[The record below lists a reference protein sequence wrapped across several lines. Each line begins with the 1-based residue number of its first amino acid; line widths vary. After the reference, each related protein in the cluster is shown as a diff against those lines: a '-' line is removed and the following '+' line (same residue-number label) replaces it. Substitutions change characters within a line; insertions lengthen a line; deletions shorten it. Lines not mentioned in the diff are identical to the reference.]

1 MNNPSNNPR
10 HFDPSNP
17 SKNPHSNEYFL
28 RQQERP
34 DLNMPNKQD
43 SKLDIENF
51 NDIFM
56 SNLLRNPGSL
66 NQFFDK
72 GPQNTDFFNPGG
84 SNPQNFPL
92 DLNLLYNFP
101 NVGGGPK
108 NVQSA
113 GPNDSLNQNN
123 LYFPNMGNM
132 GNMGGNFLI
141 PHNIGLNNQSLYD
154 DFMKNQNPNQL
165 EMNEK
170 GHFNPNMLPD
180 NQGLID
186 NQFLMQSLDEFN
198 FKPQDVG
205 QGPNQPNNMGGLGNF
220 PNQMLFNNL
229 AYSGD
234 LGGLNSLLL
243 PSGPNFNLEELYNL
257 QMQGGVPPGSL
268 QHNIGGIPMDLKVE
282 NSTQPQ
288 QRPQNQQNYPPSMR
302 NPRQMQES
310 VRPGSR
316 GGEQKP
322 QGNFPNPQDINL
334 LNGMQ
339 GKPMGMG
346 GNLGMLNFPMQSL
359 ILPNDLEPQ
368 SNLLKYIAGGMD
380 HAEAGKMMQ
389 QNSLNT
395 NKEQQNSGSN
405 DDPKRNTNINQ
416 DMMKSAGFMNPND
429 IDLMSRG
436 YLDPFMANSASFKD
450 GKGSILDSLGFEE
463 PGFLD
468 SHTNLYNRMKE
479 KNKYERSLKIERYKN
494 KKRNWA
500 KKISYDCRKRVAD
513 TRLRIKGRFISKK
526 DSEKIQQLVGKQED
540 AFNEKKNLNLDYL
553 TSKFNISDENDNDV
567 PVHPGKPYISKGYLL
582 GKIDEIL
589 HNNKNPLPPK
599 NLAYMRALADN
610 VKSKLMSRSKKIFKI
625 RNRGENSG
633 LMKQEMSATSSLNQ
647 MPMRQPFNPN
657 MMNRPNMVGGYPGGF
672 PNMQQQMNAQG
683 LDNNPRNFH
692 NNEYLDNAEIDPNV
706 LANMNMLD
714 PMSFAAMGMN
724 MGMGMGMG
732 PYENRPDIH
741 HQEDN
746 GQNIPS
752 RFK

>member
-17 SKNPHSNEYFL
+17 SKNTHPNEYFL
-28 RQQERP
+28 RQQDRS
-34 DLNMPNKQD
+34 DLGMVNKPD
-43 SKLDIENF
+43 SKLELENI
-51 NDIFM
+51 NDILM

-72 GPQNTDFFNPGG
+72 GGQNPDFFNPGG
-84 SNPQNFPL
+84 SNPQNLQF

-101 NVGGGPK
+101 NMAGGPK
-108 NVQSA
+108 NVQNTVQS
-113 GPNDSLNQNN
+113 DSLNQNN
-123 LYFPNMGNM
+123 LYFSNMANM
-132 GNMGGNFLI
+132 GNMGGNFLLQ
-141 PHNIGLNNQSLYD
+141 HNIGLNNPSIYD

-170 GHFNPNMLPD
+170 GHFNPNMLQE

-186 NQFLMQSLDEFN
+186 NQFLMQSLDDFN
-198 FKPQDVG
+198 FKAQDVG

-234 LGGLNSLLL
+234 LGSFNSLLL
-243 PSGPNFNLEELYNL
+243 PTGPNFNIDELYNM
-257 QMQGGVPPGSL
+257 QMPGGVPPGSL

-282 NSTQPQ
+282 NPSQPQ
-288 QRPQNQQNYPPSMR
+288 QRSQNQQNYPPSMR
-302 NPRQMQES
+302 NTRPLPDS
-310 VRPGSR
+310 VRPASR
-316 GGEQKP
+316 GGEQKS

-334 LNGMQ
+334 LNGIQ
-339 GKPMGMG
+339 GKQMGMG

-359 ILPNDLEPQ
+359 LLQNDMEPQ

-380 HAEAGKMMQ
+380 PAEAGKMMGQNPLNPPKDQ
-389 QNSLNT
+389 QNVGQSD
-395 NKEQQNSGSN
+395 EA
-405 DDPKRNTNINQ
+405 KRNSANQ
-416 DMMKSAGFMNPND
+416 DMIKAGFMNPGD
-429 IDLMSRG
+429 IELMSRG
-436 YLDPFMANSASFKD
+436 YLDPFMGNSASFKD

-463 PGFLD
+463 PGFMD
-468 SHTNLYNRMKE
+468 SHTTLYNRMKE

-553 TSKFNISDENDNDV
+553 TTKFNISDETDTDV
-567 PVHPGKPYISKGYLL
+567 PVHSGKPNLSKGYLL
-582 GKIDEIL
+582 SKIDEIL

-599 NLAYMRALADN
+599 NLAYMRALSES

-625 RNRGENSG
+625 RNRGENNGG
-633 LMKQEMSATSSLNQ
+633 LMKQEIGSISSMNQ
-647 MPMRQPFNPN
+647 IPMRQPFNPN
-657 MMNRPNMVGGYPGGF
+657 MINRPNMVGGYPGGY
-672 PNMQQQMNAQG
+672 PNMQQMNPPG
-683 LDNNPRNFH
+683 MDNNARNFH
-692 NNEYLDNAEIDPNV
+692 NNNEYLDNPEIDPNL
-706 LANMNMLD
+706 LANINMLD

-724 MGMGMGMG
+724 MGMGMGA
-732 PYENRPDIH
+732 YENRTDMH